1 MCYKK
6 KVRKVNKPKYFSN
19 LGIHAHP
26 RSLACLKFESM
37 QVPMRLQ
44 LPPRHHSDP
53 SLSGPSAVHGAN
65 GWCYQNLTQARGGVT
80 KISPK
85 PGRNRP
91 GHESQ
96 KEREKTPPYGAAAPT
111 SLPWLELRWGKNL
124 YLTIPVK
131 KRVKIVKRCKKI
143 GWNHVV

>member
-1 MCYKK
+1 
-6 KVRKVNKPKYFSN
+6 
-19 LGIHAHP
+19 
-26 RSLACLKFESM
+26 
-37 QVPMRLQ
+37 MRLQ

-53 SLSGPSAVHGAN
+53 SLSGSSAVHGAN
-65 GWCYQNLTQARGGVT
+65 RWCYQNLTQARGGVT

-85 PGRNRP
+85 LGWNRP

-96 KEREKTPPYGAAAPT
+96 KEREKTPPYFTAAPT

-131 KRVKIVKRCKKI
+131 MRIKMVKDVKRLDGI
-143 GWNHVV
+143 M